1 MSILTEEEY
10 RELFEVADEYQ
21 EMLERL
27 SGGRM
32 DLEDGERPESVEEL
46 SDAGAVFYR
55 SDEENNLYV
64 VSSSLGDEVLE
75 HLEAGGSVEQY
86 LTAMEWQEQRFEEVY
101 GS

>member
-46 SDAGAVFYR
+46 SDAGAAWYR
-55 SDEENNLYV
+55 NGVDGEWYAV
-64 VSSSLGDEVLE
+64 ASSLGEEVLE
-75 HLEAGGSVEQY
+75 HLEGDRSLEEY
-86 LTAMEWQEQRFEEVY
+86 LNAMERQEEVFDKVY
-101 GS
+101 SG